1 LSQTVHLLVVRA
13 GGLTWGLPM
22 DSVEQT
28 FDLRAHRIH
37 RVGRTSVVVFRGKTI
52 DVYDLA
58 AELGIESGEPHAAVI
73 VWAGGRRRV
82 FAVDGLVGQMQLE
95 RHELPQLARGR
106 YTTSAVLLGDDVVPV
121 LEPGAVVGAWE
132 IGGRGSS
139 GFSEMQESA
148 LIEVANIG
156 SGHAATALS
165 TLLGRPVEVHY
176 AEALVST
183 LAEAADRIGS
193 AASQSALVDTP
204 IADDGGKVLL
214 IFPDG
219 AGEDLCRL
227 LGTTIDDELGLSAL
241 REVGNIL
248 ASSYLNALVEMTGLD
263 LEPDPPTIEVDV
275 LGSLI
280 EHSIDASSRPDDPAV
295 LMRSCMTVE
304 SSDARFVFLFVP
316 QLGSVDRLLD
326 ALGVGD
332 PVAS

>member
-1 LSQTVHLLVVRA
+1 
-13 GGLTWGLPM
+13 
-22 DSVEQT
+22 
-28 FDLRAHRIH
+28 
-37 RVGRTSVVVFRGKTI
+37 
-52 DVYDLA
+52 
-58 AELGIESGEPHAAVI
+58 
-73 VWAGGRRRV
+73 
-82 FAVDGLVGQMQLE
+82 
-95 RHELPQLARGR
+95 
-106 YTTSAVLLGDDVVPV
+106 
-121 LEPGAVVGAWE
+121 VVGAWDLHTR
-132 IGGRGSS
+132 RGVE
-139 GFSEMQESA
+139 FTEMQQSA
-148 LIEVANIG
+148 LFEIANIG

-227 LGTTIDDELGLSAL
+227 LGTTIDDEMGLSAL

-263 LEPDPPTIEVDV
+263 LVPEPPTVEVDV
-275 LGSLI
+275 LGTLV
-280 EHSIDASSRPDDPAV
+280 EQSINAAARPDDPAV

-304 SSDARFVFLFVP
+304 SSDSRFVFLFVP
-316 QLGSVDRLLD
+316 QLGSVTRLLD

-332 PVAS
+332 VVAL